1 MNKKKNTGDESNLVP
16 LQGLGVKFPL
26 QGVRG
31 LLPGAVILLDSLGDV
46 QPDNTSPIL
55 VCASHC
61 GDNGTFARKLTNCHV
76 KVVFL
81 NTAGIG
87 KNQAGI
93 SGLSH
98 YEAANIL
105 ACAVD
110 HNSAEIGVA
119 RDSWESGIISHTN
132 TLAAEAGIQIGDSVQ
147 EAVANIISRID
158 FSSST
163 PENTN
168 AESLRNEKQEN
179 SSKVD
184 LKKQFQTQINGVS
197 ITVADSITFLNES
210 NAGDIVVCGSHGG
223 VSAGHYAQKHQLK
236 AVFFNDAGI
245 GKNNAGIKS
254 LKSLSESGILACTV
268 DCMSAEIFNGQDVLE
283 NGIISVCNQL
293 ATFRNIKEKMT
304 VREAISYI

>member
-1 MNKKKNTGDESNLVP
+1 MNLPESI
-16 LQGLGVKFPL
+16 
-26 QGVRG
+26 
-31 LLPGAVILLDSLGDV
+31 ILLDSLGDL
-46 QPDNTSPIL
+46 QPENTSPIL

-61 GDNGTFARKLTNCHV
+61 GDNGTFARKLKNGHV
-76 KVVFL
+76 KAVFL
-81 NTAGIG
+81 NNAGIG

-93 SGLSH
+93 SGLAH

-110 HNSAEIGVA
+110 HKSAEIGVA
-119 RDSWESGIISHTN
+119 RDTWESGIISHTN
-132 TLAAEAGIQIGDSVQ
+132 TLAEKAGIQPCDSVQ
-147 EAVANIISRID
+147 EAVANIINRID

-168 AESLRNEKQEN
+168 AESLSNERQEN
-179 SSKVD
+179 RSKVD
-184 LKKQFQTQINGVS
+184 LKKQIQTLIGGLS
-197 ITVADSITFLNES
+197 ITVTDSITFLNDS

-223 VSAGHYAQKHQLK
+223 VSAGEYAQKHQLK

-254 LKSLSESGILACTV
+254 LDTLSDAGILACTV
-268 DCMSAEIFNGQDVLE
+268 DCMSAEIFNGQDVLD

-293 ATFRNIKEKMT
+293 AKSRNITEKMT
-304 VREAISYI
+304 VKEAIKQI